1 MKKVKFEKLNDAK
14 FQKLEID
21 KMKEVKSGLT
31 CEVYFYGPVVVEMRD
46 TMQSDCEATND
57 NCLN

>member
-21 KMKEVKSGLT
+21 KMKEVKGGLK
-31 CEVYFYGPVVVEMRD
+31 EVFCGPTVGAGCD
-46 TMQSDCEATND
+46 KKWSNGDWSFDPC
-57 NCLN
+57 

>member
-21 KMKEVKSGLT
+21 KMKEVKGGT
-31 CEVYFYGPVVVEMRD
+31 CEVYFYTSGAASSGIRD
-46 TMQSDCEATND
+46 TMNCGNASID
-57 NCLN
+57 NC

>member
-21 KMKEVKSGLT
+21 KMKEVKGGF
-31 CEVYFYGPVVVEMRD
+31 CAEPIYVDCHNAD
-46 TMQSDCEATND
+46 TGGSDCDTFAGGHASRD
-57 NCLN
+57 

>member
-21 KMKEVKSGLT
+21 KMKEVKIGLK
-31 CEVYFYGPVVVEMRD
+31 EVFCGPTVG
-46 TMQSDCEATND
+46 AG
-57 NCLN
+57 